1 LFHRVLREYPQSAV
15 RLRAAMADE
24 LKVLLQELEA
34 SSAGRAE

>member
-1 LFHRVLREYPQSAV
+1 
-15 RLRAAMADE
+15 LRAAMADE